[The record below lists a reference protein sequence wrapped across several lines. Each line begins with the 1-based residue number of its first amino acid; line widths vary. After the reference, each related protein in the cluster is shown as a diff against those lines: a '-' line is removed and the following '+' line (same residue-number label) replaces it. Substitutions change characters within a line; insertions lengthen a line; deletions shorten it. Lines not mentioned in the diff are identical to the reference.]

1 MAVARELIQDR
12 LRNDPQLS
20 NRSLASNLG
29 ITERTVRTVRQ
40 ELERTEE
47 IPVVIHTRGQ
57 DGRLHLRRSVSGSRR
72 RSTRKQGDSATS
84 PETQQRE
91 SPSQSTVP
99 ALPFLEGRYRQSRSR
114 PSGRDYSGSS
124 VLAQLR
130 TAFTG
135 HPLAF
140 LVALPFGG
148 FVPLAVW
155 CLTHLEAIQPWDWPL
170 IAGGTLF
177 SSLTVIQW
185 GQRILLNTAK
195 AIGFAV
201 LVEGVMIAAQTIWLS
216 LLALCLLIVIN
227 SIACSVAL
235 TPDAD
240 AT

>member
-1 MAVARELIQDR
+1 MAVAKELIRDR

-40 ELERTEE
+40 ELEQTEE
-47 IPVVIHTRGQ
+47 IPVVTHTRGQ
-57 DGRLHLRRSVSGSRR
+57 DGRLHQRRSVSGSRNG
-72 RSTRKQGDSATS
+72 STRKQGKSDES
-84 PETQQRE
+84 PKIEQAE
-91 SPSQSTVP
+91 SPSQARVP
-99 ALPFLEGRYRQSRSR
+99 APPFLEERFGRSRSR
-114 PSGRDYSGSS
+114 PVTQQHSHSS

-155 CLTHLEAIQPWDWPL
+155 CLTHLQTIQPWDWAL
-170 IAGGTLF
+170 IAGGALF

-185 GQRILLNTAK
+185 GQRILLNTPK

-201 LVEGVMIAAQTIWLS
+201 LVEGVMITAETQWLAIAALG
-216 LLALCLLIVIN
+216 LLIVIN
-227 SIACSVAL
+227 SVACSVAI
-235 TPDAD
+235 THDAD
-240 AT
+240 AG